1 MKEKFVNELK
11 EEIVKFGSLVESM
24 IEKSLKGL
32 IEKDMDYLDSVV
44 EDDEPLANSKEIDI
58 ESLCMTHIAR
68 YAPKAA
74 ALRATL
80 MALKMNNDLERMADH
95 CVNICR
101 SAAAVNM
108 YPSSINL
115 FDIPKMGFE
124 VGQMLESAMNAFV
137 EEDVVTA
144 RRICVKDENINRMRD
159 DILKTLVDSMI
170 ADPSKVEISTELL
183 SIARNLERIA
193 DLSTNIAEDVIF
205 MIEGVSIKHG
215 GKN

>member
-32 IEKDMDYLDSVV
+32 IEKDSNLLDSVV
-44 EDDEPLANSKEIDI
+44 GEDEQLANSKEIDI
-58 ESLCMTHIAR
+58 ERLCMTHIAR

-101 SAAAVNM
+101 SAAIVNM
-108 YPSSINL
+108 YPSGINL
-115 FDIPKMGFE
+115 LAIPKMGFE

-137 EEDVVTA
+137 EEDVAPATQ
-144 RRICVKDENINRMRD
+144 ICAKDKDINRMRD
-159 DILKTLVDSMI
+159 EILKTLVESMI

-205 MIEGVSIKHG
+205 MIDGVSIKHG